1 MQDYL
6 YAILIGYFCG
16 SIPTAYLIGKLVYR
30 LDIFEY
36 GSKNMGATNVY
47 RVLGKAPFAFTL
59 AIDVLKGMLAVI
71 LTAKVLERNP
81 LALFAAG
88 AAALAGHTLSFWVRF
103 RGGKGVASGLGVF
116 IALAPKATLTTL
128 LVFLTVLVIS
138 KMVSLGSII
147 AAAALPF
154 LIYGFQEGGPVYYPY
169 LTGFSAIIA
178 AFIIFKHKT
187 NIRRILSGE
196 ELALG
201 QQKKDAAADE
211 STSETVEEPGEDR

>member
-16 SIPTAYLIGKLVYR
+16 SFPTAYLIGKLVYR

-47 RVLGKAPFAFTL
+47 RVLGKTPFAFTL

-88 AAALAGHTLSFWVRF
+88 AAALAGHTLSFWVKF
-103 RGGKGVASGLGVF
+103 KGGKGVASGLGVF
-116 IALAPKATLTTL
+116 IALAPKATLITL
-128 LVFLTVLVIS
+128 LVFLAVLVVS
-138 KMVSLGSII
+138 RMVSLGSII

-178 AFIIFKHKT
+178 TFIIFKHKA
-187 NIRRILSGE
+187 NIKRILKGE

-201 QQKKDAAADE
+201 QKKPDETTTNAVSEADE
-211 STSETVEEPGEDR
+211 KSGEDQ